1 MLLKKGALPVPFH
14 IRNAPTGLMKDL
26 GYGKGYKYA
35 HDYKGAYTSQEYL
48 PDKLKGRRFYFP
60 SGRGY
65 EKTIKERLEKWRR
78 QRKKS

>member
-35 HDYKGAYTSQEYL
+35 YDYKGAYTSQEYL
-48 PDKLKGRRFYFP
+48 PEKLKGRHFYFP
-60 SGRGY
+60 FERGY
-65 EKTIKERLEKWRR
+65 
-78 QRKKS
+78 KKNKSQA